1 MAGAGGMSTV
11 GHMCSAYVGETHVS
25 SQEGLK
31 LRALTLSSSLS
42 SYSRKPRLQRL
53 FVPGE
58 CRSRRSSKFL
68 ETSFSRT
75 VTVSCSNIDGT
86 NDPTSPSSSPN
97 HHPSEDLQLRDG
109 EGEEF
114 AAEPPALWDMQQLKA
129 AASRIGD
136 PLREILSSAS
146 RRWQSCF
153 DVYRKA
159 KHELDVKPVEETEP
173 VMVQEET
180 WDWERWREH
189 FVQVEEQERLA
200 DALKFQL
207 ESAISEENFK
217 EAARL
222 KEALEEATAVD
233 PVSEV
238 LNELKTALEDESYE
252 TATRLR
258 DEAAAGLLGWWV
270 GLAKGENDP
279 YGRIINISSSFGR
292 FVAKGYTARQLAS
305 ASTGT
310 PLFEVFIRK
319 DSEGY
324 DQQVVYLQRGGS
336 GEPLWGAP
344 SSFDVNIDVNIVD
357 MNTMA
362 EDGKE
367 IKAKDI
373 TESLGDEKGK
383 NGDAQVLDDGLNGII
398 NFIKDR
404 IPDVKLK
411 VFRVIAQN
419 GEDIPKIVE
428 QILDEVETREGEGV
442 KKGNEAVNE
451 EILQEAKDKT
461 GDVGEAAQEVQRE
474 IPIRLI
480 VGGTLQNAAEDKL
493 PKVPV
498 RRRARIENQSRDSFL
513 LHIDEV
519 AEPVPVKDSL
529 PSSKAASITNA
540 LSSAELPSE
549 ISKVVSNLDKVPV
562 KVSKDM
568 GELLKIAISQVQ
580 RRRGLS
586 KCTSF
591 ERIKLTGSNTD
602 PMTGLYIGAFGPY
615 TSELVQLRRK
625 YGHWHEETDLSKI
638 IDKLEFYE
646 YVEAVKLTGDLN
658 VPAGQVTFRA
668 KISKDS
674 RLSHRGIYPEELG
687 VIARYKGQ
695 GRLAEPGFKNPQWVD
710 GELLLLDGKGFG
722 HINGAELGFVYSVP
736 ERHFLVLFNRLK
748 LQVD

>member
-1 MAGAGGMSTV
+1 MSTV
-11 GHMCSAYVGETHVS
+11 GHICSAYVGDSHVYS
-25 SQEGLK
+25 PPEPLK
-31 LRALTLSSSLS
+31 LRGLSLS
-42 SYSRKPRLQRL
+42 SHSRMPQHQRL
-53 FVPGE
+53 FCPSVA
-58 CRSRRSSKFL
+58 RSRRG
-68 ETSFSRT
+68 SRSLNRMIS
-75 VTVSCSNIDGT
+75 VSCNIDGPS
-86 NDPTSPSSSPN
+86 DPSSPSSSSSSSNPEGSQQN
-97 HHPSEDLQLRDG
+97 NGGGEDLLS
-109 EGEEF
+109 
-114 AAEPPALWDMQQLKA
+114 EPPVIWDLQQLKA
-129 AASRIGD
+129 AATRIGD

-146 RRWQSCF
+146 RRWQTYF
-153 DVYRKA
+153 DNYRKQNF
-159 KHELDVKPVEETEP
+159 EQEIETIEP
-173 VMVQEET
+173 AEPIVVQEVQ

-189 FVQVEEQERLA
+189 FAHIEEQEKLA
-200 DALKFQL
+200 SNLKFQL
-207 ESAISEENFK
+207 EDAISEEDFK

-222 KEALEEATAVD
+222 KGALNAATAFD

-238 LNELKTALEDESYE
+238 LTELKTALEDESYE

-279 YGRIINISSSFGR
+279 YGRIVNISSSYGR
-292 FVAKGYTARQLAS
+292 FIARGYTARQLAS
-305 ASTGT
+305 ASSGT

-319 DSEGY
+319 DREGY
-324 DQQVVYLQRGGS
+324 HQQAVYLQRGGT
-336 GEPLWGAP
+336 GESLWGAP
-344 SSFDVNIDVNIVD
+344 TSIDVNIDVNIVD
-357 MNTMA
+357 MNSMT

-367 IKAKDI
+367 IKAKDL
-373 TESLGDEKGK
+373 TEAFGDEKGK
-383 NGDAQVLDDGLNGII
+383 NGDAAVLDDGLNGII

-428 QILDEVETREGEGV
+428 QILEEVETREGEGL
-442 KKGNEAVNE
+442 KKETEGDP
-451 EILQEAKDKT
+451 LQEANEKIGDT
-461 GDVGEAAQEVQRE
+461 GEPVQEVQRE

-480 VGGTLQNAAEDKL
+480 VGGSLQNAADDKL
-493 PKVPV
+493 PKAPT
-498 RRRARIENQSRDSFL
+498 RRRARIEAQSRDSFL
-513 LHIDEV
+513 FHIDDITEQM
-519 AEPVPVKDSL
+519 PVKESVL
-529 PSSKAASITNA
+529 SSKAAPVANTQA
-540 LSSAELPSE
+540 SAELPPEFSRM
-549 ISKVVSNLDKVPV
+549 VSNLDKIPV

-568 GELLKIAISQVQ
+568 GELLKLAISQVQ

-591 ERIKLTGSNTD
+591 ERIKLTGTSTD

-625 YGHWHEETDLSKI
+625 YGHWREETDISNLK
-638 IDKLEFYE
+638 DKLEFFE

-687 VIARYKGQ
+687 VVARYKGQ
-695 GRLAEPGFKNPQWVD
+695 GRLAEPGYKNPQWVD
-710 GELLLLDGKGFG
+710 GELLLLHGKGFG
-722 HINGAELGFVYSVP
+722 HLNGAELGFVYSVP

-748 LQVD
+748 LQVE

>member
-1 MAGAGGMSTV
+1 MAGAGMTTV
-11 GHMCSAYVGETHVS
+11 GHMCSPYVGETHIS
-25 SQEGLK
+25 SQEALK
-31 LRALTLSSSLS
+31 LRSLTFSSSLS
-42 SYSRKPRLQRL
+42 SYSRTPRLQRL
-53 FVPGE
+53 YVPGD
-58 CRSRRSSKFL
+58 CRSRKG
-68 ETSFSRT
+68 TSFNRA
-75 VTVSCSNIDGT
+75 VPVSCSSSDGT
-86 NDPTSPSSSPN
+86 NDPSSASN
-97 HHPSEDLQLRDG
+97 HHSSEGSQPRDGDG
-109 EGEEF
+109 EGF
-114 AAEPPALWDMQQLKA
+114 AAEPPVLWDLQQLKA
-129 AASRIGD
+129 AATRIGD
-136 PLREILSSAS
+136 PLREILSNAS
-146 RRWQSCF
+146 RRWQSYF
-153 DVYRKA
+153 DSYRKS
-159 KHELDVKPVEETEP
+159 KPDQYMEPMEQAEP
-173 VMVQEET
+173 VIEQEVI

-189 FVQVEEQERLA
+189 FVQVEEQEKLA
-200 DALKFQL
+200 TTLKFQL
-207 ESAISEENFK
+207 ESAITEENFK

-222 KEALEEATAVD
+222 KEALEEATTCD
-233 PVSEV
+233 PVAEV
-238 LNELKTALEDESYE
+238 LIDLKSALENERYE

-279 YGRIINISSSFGR
+279 YGRIINISSTFGR
-292 FVAKGYTARQLAS
+292 FIAKGYTARQLAS
-305 ASTGT
+305 ASVGT

-319 DSEGY
+319 DAEGY
-324 DQQVVYLQRGGS
+324 HQQVVYLQRGGS
-336 GEPLWGAP
+336 AEPLWGAP
-344 SSFDVNIDVNIVD
+344 TSFDVNVDVNIVD

-362 EDGKE
+362 EDGKDT
-367 IKAKDI
+367 KAKDL
-373 TESLGDEKGK
+373 TESFSDEKGK
-383 NGDAQVLDDGLNGII
+383 SGDAQVVDDGLNGII

-428 QILDEVETREGEGV
+428 QILEEVDARDGEGA
-442 KKGNEAVNE
+442 KKGNEAINE
-451 EILQEAKDKT
+451 EVLQEAKEKA
-461 GDVGEAAQEVQRE
+461 GDVGESAQEVQRE

-480 VGGTLQNAAEDKL
+480 VGGTLQSASDDKL
-493 PKVPV
+493 QKAPI
-498 RRRARIENQSRDSFL
+498 RRRARIENQSKDSFL
-513 LHIDEV
+513 LHIDEIL
-519 AEPVPVKDSL
+519 EPVPIKELL
-529 PSSKAASITNA
+529 PPAKASSVANA
-540 LSSAELPSE
+540 LTSTELPSD

-591 ERIKLTGSNTD
+591 ERIKLTDSSTD

-625 YGHWHEETDLSKI
+625 YGHWHEETDISKI
-638 IDKLEFYE
+638 KDTLEFFE

-687 VIARYKGQ
+687 VVARYKGQ